1 MTVRTILI
9 ALAAALVSSA
19 AIAELSPEEKAQLE
33 QMRADDARYDGL
45 TGPAA
50 VAKKER
56 ERARCLMAA
65 YEHHVDSPKR
75 YAGVCMVAKG
85 YKARDGITPDEILEE
100 YQP

>member
-33 QMRADDARYDGL
+33 QMRADDALY
-45 TGPAA
+45 GPNGPVAT
-50 VAKKER
+50 AKKQR

-65 YEHHVDSPKR
+65 YEHHVDFPER

-85 YKARDGITPDEILEE
+85 YKANDGLTQKES
-100 YQP
+100 QP